1 MSPSATV
8 VVSNANAKFSIPV
21 FEIGRVRLVAR
32 NPIEKLLYGR
42 REDDGISGALQKVL
56 ETLGIGDDVFTVNR
70 EAVDAGLLTK
80 EEMVDIFK
88 SFQTSGTV
96 CGRIRNVAL
105 IPVAS
110 VVAVCLARKFGDWAK
125 AFSAQAMVSD
135 TPQVKS
141 VAKAVAALLKAK
153 RKLGSRD
160 SWLDNFSTPKHG
172 KRFSHGPTS
181 SSANATARA
190 PCPVEGRK
198 NFASVSKLLHRQRI
212 VGAIRK
218 DAHTHKSLLFLA
230 SPDGSDAAELRGSLP
245 TAVRTV
251 AVNREPISNR
261 VAGCEYVQKK
271 FEDVLRDATCEEF
284 THVFYDSTANG
295 IAMKTLASLRR
306 ATSSRLYL
314 TLALSRMVNGFENA
328 LRAYKIRLRAVG
340 FEVEHVE
347 QYASASCRTG
357 SMLFLEARAVPSPA
371 AQPTTPAPC
380 EMVGNAV
387 WVKAGASVVPGLAL
401 VSEGGAL
408 YYVGTVVDATADG
421 QEVSVRY
428 HDAALNPARTTE
440 ARVSKKGCVAVNG
453 NRTVPY
459 IERLPSSCLEFQLMR
474 GQTRA

>member
-1 MSPSATV
+1 MSSATV

-21 FEIGRVRLVAR
+21 FEIGGVRVVAR
-32 NPIEKLLYGR
+32 NPVEKLLYGR
-42 REDDGISGALQKVL
+42 REDDGVSGALQKVL
-56 ETLGIGDDVFTVNR
+56 ENFGLGDEVFTVNR

-88 SFQTSGTV
+88 SFQLSGTV
-96 CGRIRNVAL
+96 SGRIRNVAL

-110 VVAVCLARKFGDWAK
+110 VVAVCIARNFVDWAN
-125 AFSAQAMVSD
+125 AFSVQAMRD
-135 TPQVKS
+135 TPQVKA
-141 VAKAVAALLKAK
+141 VAKAKAALLKAK

-160 SWLDNFSTPKHG
+160 SWFGNVSTPKHG
-172 KRFSHGPTS
+172 KRQSLRTG
-181 SSANATARA
+181 SSANAKARA
-190 PCPVEGRK
+190 LCPVEGRK

-230 SPDGSDAAELRGSLP
+230 SPDGSDAAELRGTLP
-245 TAVRTV
+245 TDVRML
-251 AVNREPISNR
+251 AVNREPISNQ
-261 VAGCEYVQKK
+261 VIGCEYVQKK

-295 IAMKTLASLRR
+295 IAMNTLASLRR

-347 QYASASCRTG
+347 QYASAACRTG
-357 SMLFLEARAVPSPA
+357 SMLFLAARAVPSAA
-371 AQPTTPAPC
+371 AQPTAPAPC

-387 WVKAGASVVPGLAL
+387 WVKATASVVPGLAL

-428 HDAALNPARTTE
+428 HDAALNPARTSIVR
-440 ARVSKKGCVAVNG
+440 ASKKGCVAVNG

-474 GQTRA
+474 GQTHA